1 MTLTPPAAKRRYL
14 GRVSSCPLRVTLVG
28 YKYRS
33 VQPWKGIDKG
43 YIPNWWNV
51 YNAIK
56 HHRDSEKNNKKN
68 YKYANQKNTIEVLC
82 ALYVLLEYWAAKN
95 FVTDENEKQ
104 NLAMTNFKSKALDLN
119 NWRFYFSFMGPGT
132 WFDSSLYLRYIGKRE
147 SENL

>member
-1 MTLTPPAAKRRYL
+1 M
-14 GRVSSCPLRVTLVG
+14 
-28 YKYRS
+28 
-33 VQPWKGIDKG
+33 
-43 YIPNWWNV
+43 
-51 YNAIK
+51 
-56 HHRDSEKNNKKN
+56 
-68 YKYANQKNTIEVLC
+68 LC

-104 NLAMTNFKSKALDLN
+104 NLVMPNFKSKALDLN